1 MGPCQGRRREAGL
14 TTEVAQEVKQ
24 VIRIEAL
31 TELEQFDRCVELQNE
46 VWSYDLSGM
55 MTQKVFL
62 LASQIGGQVLGA
74 FEGETLVGYAMSLPA
89 VRNGHAYLHSH
100 HLAVLP
106 DWRNAGVGRRLKLAQ
121 REDALAR
128 GFELMEWTFD
138 PLEIKNSHLNFAK
151 LGAISR
157 RYKRNFYGASSS
169 PLHGGLPTDRI
180 YAEWWLKSDRVTRV
194 LAGEAP
200 VIDVTERV
208 EVPAAIS
215 EWKASDEDRP
225 KAREVQEHNAAALEE
240 AFARGLSVIG
250 YERSAAGDGT
260 FLLGIWDEGLAY

>member
-1 MGPCQGRRREAGL
+1 M
-14 TTEVAQEVKQ
+14 TTSITQEVKSR
-24 VIRIEAL
+24 IRIEAL
-31 TELEQFDRCVELQNE
+31 TELEQFDRCVELQND
-46 VWSYDLSGM
+46 VWAYELSGM

-74 FEGETLVGYAMSLPA
+74 FDGDTLVGYAMSLPG

-121 REDALAR
+121 RDDALAR

-157 RYKRNFYGASSS
+157 RYRHNFYGASNS

-180 YAEWWLKSDRVTRV
+180 YAEWWLNSDRVKTA
-194 LAGEAP
+194 LAGGTP
-200 VIDVTERV
+200 RMQVQERV
-208 EVPAAIS
+208 EVPASVYAWKSS
-215 EWKASDEDRP
+215 EADRP
-225 KAREVQEHNAAALEE
+225 KALEVQARNAAALEA
-240 AFARGLSVIG
+240 AFARGLSIVG
-250 YERSAAGDGT
+250 YQRSEQDNGT
-260 FLLGIWDEGLAY
+260 FLLGVWDEAYKY

>member
-1 MGPCQGRRREAGL
+1 
-14 TTEVAQEVKQ
+14 VKQ
-24 VIRIEAL
+24 DVRIEAL

-74 FEGETLVGYAMSLPA
+74 FAGETLVGYAMALPA

-121 REDALAR
+121 RDDALAR

-200 VIDVTERV
+200 VATITERV

-215 EWKASDEDRP
+215 AWKASDEDRA
-225 KAREVQEHNAAALEE
+225 KAREVQENNAVALED
-240 AFARGLSVIG
+240 AFARGLAVLG
-250 YERSAAGDGT
+250 YERSAEGDGT
-260 FLLGIWDEGLAY
+260 FLLGVWDEGLAY

>member
-1 MGPCQGRRREAGL
+1 M

-89 VRNGHAYLHSH
+89 VRNTHAYLHSH

-106 DWRNAGVGRRLKLAQ
+106 AWRNAGVGRRLKLAQ
-121 REDALAR
+121 REDAIAR

-138 PLEIKNSHLNFAK
+138 PLEVKNSHLNFAK

-157 RYKRNFYGASSS
+157 RYRRNFYGASSS

-200 VIDVTERV
+200 VMDVAERV

-215 EWKASDEDRP
+215 EWKASDDDRP

-250 YERSAAGDGT
+250 YERSAEGDGT
-260 FLLGIWDEGLAY
+260 FLLGVWDEGLVY

>member
-1 MGPCQGRRREAGL
+1 L
-14 TTEVAQEVKQ
+14 TTSITQEVKSR
-24 VIRIEAL
+24 IRIEAL
-31 TELEQFDRCVELQNE
+31 TELEQFDRCVELQND
-46 VWSYDLSGM
+46 VWAYELSGM

-74 FEGETLVGYAMSLPA
+74 FDGDTLVGYAMSLPG

-121 REDALAR
+121 RDDALAR

-157 RYKRNFYGASSS
+157 RYRHNFYGASNS

-180 YAEWWLKSDRVTRV
+180 YAEWWLNSDRVKTA
-194 LAGEAP
+194 LAGGTPRMQVE
-200 VIDVTERV
+200 ERV
-208 EVPAAIS
+208 EVPASVYVWKSS
-215 EWKASDEDRP
+215 EADRP
-225 KAREVQEHNAAALEE
+225 KALEVQARNAAALEA
-240 AFARGLSVIG
+240 AFARGLSIVG
-250 YERSAAGDGT
+250 YQRSEQDNGT
-260 FLLGIWDEGLAY
+260 FLLGVWDEAYKY

>member
-1 MGPCQGRRREAGL
+1 M
-14 TTEVAQEVKQ
+14 TTSITQEVKSR
-24 VIRIEAL
+24 IRIEAL
-31 TELEQFDRCVELQNE
+31 TELEQFDRCVELQND
-46 VWSYDLSGM
+46 VWAYELSGM

-74 FEGETLVGYAMSLPA
+74 FDGDTLVGYAMSLPG

-121 REDALAR
+121 RDDALAR

-157 RYKRNFYGASSS
+157 RYRHNFYGASNS

-180 YAEWWLKSDRVTRV
+180 YAEWWLNSDRVKTA
-194 LAGEAP
+194 LAGGTPRMQVE
-200 VIDVTERV
+200 ERV
-208 EVPAAIS
+208 EVPASVYVWKSS
-215 EWKASDEDRP
+215 EADRP
-225 KAREVQEHNAAALEE
+225 KALEVQARNAAALEA
-240 AFARGLSVIG
+240 AFARGLSIVG
-250 YERSAAGDGT
+250 YQRSEQDNGT
-260 FLLGIWDEGLAY
+260 FLLGVWDEAYKY

>member
-1 MGPCQGRRREAGL
+1 L
-14 TTEVAQEVKQ
+14 TTSITQEVKSR
-24 VIRIEAL
+24 IRIEAL
-31 TELEQFDRCVELQNE
+31 TELEQFDRCVELQND
-46 VWSYDLSGM
+46 VWAYELSGM

-74 FEGETLVGYAMSLPA
+74 FDGDTLVGYAMSLPG

-121 REDALAR
+121 RDDALAR

-157 RYKRNFYGASSS
+157 RYRHNFYGASNS

-180 YAEWWLKSDRVTRV
+180 YAEWWLNSDRVKTA
-194 LAGEAP
+194 LAGGTPRMQVE
-200 VIDVTERV
+200 ERV
-208 EVPAAIS
+208 EVPASVYAWKSS
-215 EWKASDEDRP
+215 EADRP
-225 KAREVQEHNAAALEE
+225 KALEVQARNAAALEA
-240 AFARGLSVIG
+240 AFARGLSIVG
-250 YERSAAGDGT
+250 YQRSEQDNGT
-260 FLLGIWDEGLAY
+260 FLLGVWDEAYKY